1 MKINLEC
8 DVEDSSLGSS
18 VFQPSEIL
26 PILDHSL

>member
-1 MKINLEC
+1 MAS